1 MSHVLPPSSGSTGQ
15 SSNRSLGG
23 GADALPWAARW
34 RLLLAWTLP
43 YPSPAA
49 PPSNHRGQTSWGQP
63 RFQSHLPGAERLMK
77 RKASKFGS
85 LPKDAS
91 G

>member
-1 MSHVLPPSSGSTGQ
+1 MSHVLPPSSGSTGRAQ
-15 SSNRSLGG
+15 PELGREEQMPCHG
-23 GADALPWAARW
+23 PHTW
-34 RLLLAWTLP
+34 RLLLAWTLL

-63 RFQSHLPGAERLMK
+63 RLQSHLPGALRLIK
-77 RKASKFGS
+77 RKASRFGS